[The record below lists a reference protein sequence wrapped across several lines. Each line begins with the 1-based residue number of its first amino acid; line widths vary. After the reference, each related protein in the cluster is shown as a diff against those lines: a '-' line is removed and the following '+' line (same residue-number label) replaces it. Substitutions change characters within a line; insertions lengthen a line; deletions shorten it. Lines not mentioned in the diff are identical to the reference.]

1 MAQGLELS
9 SSNDCVTS
17 EELVLAGAREAERGC
32 LETTTGSRSRR
43 PRVNWADFQ
52 WFFQFCRPTVAGLL
66 VSISDIIQ
74 KVRWMNECSIEW
86 MKCFR
91 KQPKPDRSLAE
102 AAEESIKEK
111 VGSGK

>member
-1 MAQGLELS
+1 MAQGLELG

-43 PRVNWADFQ
+43 PRVNWADF
-52 WFFQFCRPTVAGLL
+52 WFLQFYRPAVAGLL

-74 KVRWMNECSIEW
+74 KVRRMNECSIE
-86 MKCFR
+86 
-91 KQPKPDRSLAE
+91 
-102 AAEESIKEK
+102 
-111 VGSGK
+111 